1 MSDKAQSAKRC
12 EVVPASL
19 VCPQVPLLATDALGA
34 DLAGAGSGQS
44 GVQALREVGW
54 RTLVTNIQKA
64 DTRTR
69 ALITE
74 CCRRIE
80 AKEPWALV
88 ELLDQYPGLVE
99 HEWVRMAMAELMRAG
114 EFKRRRG
121 RPHARYHI
129 HPLVVVAMV
138 EALTRTG
145 EVAYDEKAFFAL
157 EGYGVLSYNEAKRLY
172 HQGHRDVRFQPI
184 LLTFES
190 GRREVS
196 EDELQQL
203 EAGAARLH
211 TGQPIRHPIEDPVRG
226 KGELVFEA
234 VD

>member
-1 MSDKAQSAKRC
+1 MSNKAQSAKRY

-19 VCPQVPLLATDALGA
+19 VSPQVPLLATDALGA
-34 DLAGAGSGQS
+34 DLTAAGRGQR

-54 RTLVTNIQKA
+54 RTLVTNIREA

-74 CCRRIE
+74 CQRRIE
-80 AKEPWALV
+80 IKEPWALV
-88 ELLDQYPGLVE
+88 ELLDQYPGLLE
-99 HEWVRMAMAELMRAG
+99 HDWVRMAMAELIRAG

-121 RPHARYHI
+121 RPHARYNI

-138 EALTRTG
+138 EALKAG
-145 EVAYDEKAFFAL
+145 DVAYDEKAFFAL
-157 EGYGVLSYNEAKRLY
+157 EGYGVLSYSEAKRLY
-172 HQGHRDVRFQPI
+172 HQGRRDERFQPI

-196 EDELQQL
+196 EDELQGL
-203 EAGAARLH
+203 EDGAVRPQIGRPVRLP
-211 TGQPIRHPIEDPVRG
+211 TEDPIRG
-226 KGELVFEA
+226 KGETVLEA
-234 VD
+234 FN

>member
-1 MSDKAQSAKRC
+1 MSDRAQSAKRY

-19 VCPQVPLLATDALGA
+19 VCSQVPQLATDALGA
-34 DLAGAGSGQS
+34 DLTAAGSGQS

-54 RTLVTNIQKA
+54 RTLVTNIQEA
-64 DTRTR
+64 DQRTR

-99 HEWVRMAMAELMRAG
+99 HEWVRMAMAELIRAG

-121 RPHARYHI
+121 RPHARYNM

-145 EVAYDEKAFFAL
+145 EVAYGEKAFFAL
-157 EGYGVLSYNEAKRLY
+157 EGYGVLSYHEAKRLY
-172 HQGHRDVRFQPI
+172 HHGRRDERFKPI

-190 GRREVS
+190 ERREVS
-196 EDELQQL
+196 EDELQRL
-203 EAGAARLH
+203 EVGAVRLRS
-211 TGQPIRHPIEDPVRG
+211 GQPIRYPIEDPVRG